1 MLNRKVLR
9 VIIKFCFWRETP
21 SNLIFEVF
29 PNLKIRELLEMLL
42 KYIKP
47 YIWDFKVALGDAFMA
62 SEILSKW
69 VDLVTVQNIDLI

>member
-47 YIWDFKVALGDAFMA
+47 YIWDFKVALGDALTRYLF
-62 SEILSKW
+62 
-69 VDLVTVQNIDLI
+69 IDLQQWETYAYA